1 MTAMENNKVDGTM
14 INRGVVME
22 IIKNEDWRGVAR
34 YLRELKEDL
43 RRGFERLNE
52 CLTCPPNSMFCSE
65 VRKLVESYNRALVA
79 VLMLK
84 CFLNEALG
92 IAEDERVKQ
101 ELGEVLKVT
110 NDLIAFLNEKHD
122 LVHQLAGKCGLYWG
136 ESP

>member
-1 MTAMENNKVDGTM
+1 MENNKVDGTM

-22 IIKNEDWRGVAR
+22 IIKNEDWREIR
-34 YLRELKEDL
+34 KYLREIRRDL

-52 CLTCPPNSMFCSE
+52 CLSCPANVVFCGE
-65 VRKLVESYNRALVA
+65 VARLVESYERALLA
-79 VLMLK
+79 VLMLR